1 MQQANVTPL
10 HQGRCAP
17 ARPDPAARLTGLFG
31 RGGRRRIGL
40 QLRQLLRVEPAA
52 KVAKLR
58 LLSTL
63 RVPAATTGACSMGA
77 DATPPPSLPAKHACT
92 TRSPRDR
99 IRFAFQ
105 HVCGRNVFYTNL
117 RLLLIYA
124 SYCSTVR
131 ELYYCGL
138 FS

>member
-99 IRFAFQ
+99 IPVAWMVEMCSTQ
-105 HVCGRNVFYTNL
+105 
-117 RLLLIYA
+117 IYA
-124 SYCSTVR
+124 SSDLHLLLQSTN
-131 ELYYCGL
+131 CTWDPGL
-138 FS
+138 